1 MTSQTALVVVD
12 VQDGIVNSTHGV
24 PDAGEITHAI
34 GSIVRL
40 ARLHNETQSGSQGS
54 KDSVEILFIQHD
66 DKDPEDPLYRGK
78 ATWELLFPPLQA
90 VETERLVSKDVGMYR
105 PDSGV
110 DHRI

>member
-12 VQDGIVNSTHGV
+12 VQDGIANSTYGV

-34 GSIVRL
+34 SSIVRL

-54 KDSVEILFIQHD
+54 KNSVEILFIQHD

-78 ATWELLFPPLQA
+78 ATWKLLFPPRQG
-90 VETERLVSKDVGMYR
+90 VETERLISKDVGMYR
-105 PDSGV
+105 PDSDV
-110 DHRI
+110 DHRN

>member
-1 MTSQTALVVVD
+1 MASKTALVVVD
-12 VQDGIVNSTHGV
+12 VQDGIANSTYGV
-24 PDAGEITHAI
+24 PDASEITHAI

-78 ATWELLFPPLQA
+78 ATWELLFPPRQGI
-90 VETERLVSKDVGMYR
+90 ETERLVSKDVGMYE
-105 PDSGV
+105 PDNDV
-110 DHRI
+110 DHRN